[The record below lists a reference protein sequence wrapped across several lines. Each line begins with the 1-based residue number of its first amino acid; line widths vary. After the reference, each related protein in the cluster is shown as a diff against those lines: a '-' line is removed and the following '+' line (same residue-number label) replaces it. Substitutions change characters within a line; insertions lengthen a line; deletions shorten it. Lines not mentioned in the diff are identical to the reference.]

1 MAYADLRIGT
11 IDTPIA
17 LGDIALMMY
26 QLSYG
31 DTTRM
36 AQINAEGGV
45 TGWVTPDYNKI
56 HMAWNAVRFV
66 AFQLLYEVGDTHAPA
81 DAPKAKVDGMEVYFF
96 VNTNYSDEFTLYVE
110 DADGAQYT
118 LKADGMRTAYQGVT
132 FGDSGKPYGGAQ
144 FDVAVFARGA
154 FNHITYLG
162 GNSVT
167 SLQMS
172 PAYPY
177 TPLYL
182 LNGVAQQGESSQKDW
197 LTEGVRLLT
206 RQTRIQPW
214 SEDDDPEVTLL
225 RVVGVP
231 TAGGTVEAQRR
242 NITNGASVDAI
253 NAELGENLLTWV
265 PGCNGVAVRW
275 MNDQGGVDGYV
286 FTLKS
291 KRQRK
296 AKTSGVV
303 NLYSPDPYQVK
314 DTVNVYDIEAEDLIV
329 LGVEGLPK
337 DQYEVLRW
345 LPLSRDIAIY
355 RPEVSVPG
363 NRWQSVTVED
373 YNVEDSVEQNAVNF
387 EITIRMPR
395 LNLPV

>member
-1 MAYADLRIGT
+1 MAYADLKIGT

-36 AQINAEGGV
+36 AQINADGGV

-110 DADGAQYT
+110 DADGEQYT
-118 LKADGMRTAYQGVT
+118 LKADGMRTAYQGVS

-154 FNHITYLG
+154 FNRITYRG

-167 SLQMS
+167 SLQMN

-231 TAGGTVEAQRR
+231 TAGGTVEAQRV
-242 NITNGASVDAI
+242 NVPDAVALDAI
-253 NAELGENLLTWV
+253 NVELGENLLTWA
-265 PGCNGVAVRW
+265 PGCNGVALRW
-275 MNDQGGVDGYV
+275 MNGQGGVDGYV

-314 DTVNVYDIEAEDLIV
+314 DTMNVYDIEAEDLMV

-337 DQYEVLRW
+337 EQYEVLRW
-345 LPLSRDIAIY
+345 LPLSRDIVIY

-387 EITIRMPR
+387 EINIRMPK

>member
-1 MAYADLRIGT
+1 MAYADLRLGV

-17 LGDIALMMY
+17 LADIALMMY
-26 QLSYG
+26 NLSYG
-31 DTTRM
+31 DTSRM
-36 AQINAEGGV
+36 AQINADGGV

-56 HMAWNAVRFV
+56 HMAWNAVRYV

-96 VNTNYSDEFTLYVE
+96 VNTGYTGEFMLYVE
-110 DADGAQYT
+110 DAGGEQYT
-118 LKADGMRTAYQGVT
+118 LKADGMRTAYQGVS

-144 FDVAVFARGA
+144 FDVAVFARNA
-154 FNHITYLG
+154 FQRITYQG

-167 SLQMS
+167 SLQVS

-206 RQTRIQPW
+206 RQTALQPW

-225 RVVGVP
+225 TVVGVP
-231 TAGGTVEAQRR
+231 TAGGTVEAQRM
-242 NITNGASVDAI
+242 NVIDAAAVDSI
-253 NAELGENLLTWV
+253 NAQLGEQVLTWV
-265 PGCNGVAVRW
+265 PGCKGVALRW
-275 MNDQGGVDGYV
+275 LNDQGGVDGYV
-286 FTLKS
+286 FTPKS
-291 KRQRK
+291 RRQRK

-303 NLYSPDPYQVK
+303 NLYNPDPYQVK
-314 DTVNVYDIEAEDLIV
+314 DTMNVYDIEAEDLMV
-329 LGVEGLPK
+329 LGVDGLPRE
-337 DQYEVLRW
+337 QYEVLRW
-345 LPLSRDIAIY
+345 LPLSRDIVIY

-373 YNVEDSVEQNAVNF
+373 YNVEDSVEQNAVDI
-387 EITIRMPR
+387 EITIRMPK
-395 LNLPV
+395 LNLQV